1 MLALAVGLIFTI
13 ASPQAQQ
20 SPAAVEASSSQLPGI
35 WSLGHVKNCSAG
47 PAWVFLADGYYAE
60 VSLPNEGSFATGLWR
75 DEGGAIAYTHSHMPF
90 PDMMKANELKRLTVV
105 ERTAD
110 RISTTNYRGVS
121 RVFHRCPAGSLK
133 APAGQPSH

>member
-1 MLALAVGLIFTI
+1 MIALTMGLALAAAAQARTSSGEANPRSIF
-13 ASPQAQQ
+13 
-20 SPAAVEASSSQLPGI
+20 GI
-35 WSLGHVKNCSAG
+35 WSLGETKNCSSG

-60 VSLPNEGSFATGLWR
+60 VQLPDRGPFATGLFR
-75 DEGGAIAYTHSHMPF
+75 DEGSAIAYTHSHMPF

-133 APAGQPSH
+133 APAGQPTH